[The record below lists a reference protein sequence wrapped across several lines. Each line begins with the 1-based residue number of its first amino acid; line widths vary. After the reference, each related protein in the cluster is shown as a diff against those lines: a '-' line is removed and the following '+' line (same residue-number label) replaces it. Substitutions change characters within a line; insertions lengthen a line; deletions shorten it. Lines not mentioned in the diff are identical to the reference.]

1 MITNVFA
8 DYIYREGKNLNFKH
22 TDESIGNIVDMVVG
36 YNKTARFKL
45 NEEEWSLSLVDIQD
59 VVHRF
64 AKFKRGM
71 DVDPVGICFH
81 RRGRCA
87 RWRIAKQSD
96 RWIYSGAV
104 LYIIHLSN

>member
-59 VVHRF
+59 VVHKF
-64 AKFKRGM
+64 ARPWPKKPVFVGSNA
-71 DVDPVGICFH
+71 VGICFH

-87 RWRIAKQSD
+87 RWRIIPHSLRK
-96 RWIYSGAV
+96 RFLEAV
-104 LYIIHLSN
+104 

>member
-1 MITNVFA
+1 
-8 DYIYREGKNLNFKH
+8 
-22 TDESIGNIVDMVVG
+22 MVVG

-59 VVHRF
+59 VVHKF
-64 AKFKRGM
+64 ARPWPMKPVFDGSNA
-71 DVDPVGICFH
+71 VGICFH

-104 LYIIHLSN
+104 LYIIHLNN